1 MSAIGKTAVVTGGG
15 RDIGRAITL
24 RLAEQGANVLFT
36 WCGSADQAEQTL
48 RDAASLPGRVEMV
61 RADLTEADA
70 AAAVIS
76 SASSHFGE
84 GIDILVNNAG
94 GIGARKALAEMDWA
108 FLDHV
113 MRLNF
118 YSTFAMTKACAAVMR
133 PGGSIINVASQAG
146 RDGGGGG
153 AAAYASSK
161 GAVMTFTRAMAKE
174 LGPRGIRVNAACPGM
189 IATRFHD
196 EFTSDEIR
204 AKVSAATPLRREGQA
219 GEVADMVAW
228 LASEQSS
235 FVSGA
240 CLDING
246 GGYFS

>member
-1 MSAIGKTAVVTGGG
+1 MNLKGKTALVTGGG

-24 RLAEQGANVLFT
+24 RLVEEGANVLFT
-36 WCGSADQAEQTL
+36 WCGSADAARSTHEAACAIAPQTCVL
-48 RDAASLPGRVEMV
+48 Q
-61 RADLTEADA
+61 ADLTDPVVADRVVSRAQEA
-70 AAAVIS
+70 
-76 SASSHFGE
+76 FGG
-84 GIDILVNNAG
+84 GIDILVNNSG
-94 GIGARKALAEMDWA
+94 GIVARKPLAEMDWA
-108 FLDHV
+108 FLEAV

-118 YSTFAMTKACAAVMR
+118 TSTFAMTKAAAAVMGS
-133 PGGSIINVASQAG
+133 GGSIINIASQAG

-153 AAAYASSK
+153 AAAYAASK

-204 AKVSAATPLRREGQA
+204 AMVSAATPLRREGQA
-219 GEVADMVAW
+219 EEVADMVAW
-228 LASEQSS
+228 LASAQSS

-240 CLDING
+240 CIDING